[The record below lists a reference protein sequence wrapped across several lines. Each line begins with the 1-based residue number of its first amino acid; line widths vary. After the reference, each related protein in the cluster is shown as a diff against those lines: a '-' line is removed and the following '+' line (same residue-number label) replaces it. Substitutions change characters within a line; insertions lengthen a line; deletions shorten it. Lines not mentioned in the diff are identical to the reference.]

1 MQNRFSNSNIKT
13 RPELHKRCLLILLT
27 AFVLI
32 FSMAACATSS
42 EALDSSDSK
51 AAESAQATAP
61 SFADTPKGA
70 WYLDAVSD
78 MAAKGLLKGYDDGT
92 FRPQNTISR
101 GEFITIISRILG
113 IEAPAANSYWASG
126 NIEAVRDKANCWIIW
141 NLPDSKGDITREEA
155 ASILMLSL
163 FPGADQGDWNAV
175 TSSIKDFNSINSNY
189 QYLVE
194 QAYANDILTG
204 YDDGLFMPKGNLT
217 RAEACAI
224 IYRAFNKGSFDGAGT
239 ASQTGEYAPENP
251 DVTRKGGV
259 SENGWLQV
267 VGTQLSDSKGKPIVL
282 HGMSSHGIQWFSQ
295 FLSKDAVKFTADNG
309 ANIFRIA
316 MYVEENGY
324 MSDQA
329 AAKKRVYSAVDAAV
343 SQDMYVIIDW
353 HILNG
358 NTANP
363 MNYKSQAIAFFDEV
377 SKKYAS
383 TPNVIYEIC
392 NEPNGNIT
400 WSKNIKPYA
409 EAVIPVIR
417 KNSPDSVILV
427 GTPTW
432 SQDVDAAAKDQLSFD
447 NIMYSFH
454 FYAGTHGQNLR
465 DKVDAALKL
474 GAPIFVSEWG
484 TSDASGNGG
493 PYIDKAKEWMS
504 FMSKRSLSWCN
515 WSLCDKSEAS
525 AALNS
530 GAYSDGKLTSSDLS
544 KSGAYVFANF

>member
-1 MQNRFSNSNIKT
+1 MLKMFFNNERLRIFPALFVAFMVI
-13 RPELHKRCLLILLT
+13 CL
-27 AFVLI
+27 
-32 FSMAACATSS
+32 MAACGTPSD
-42 EALDSSDSK
+42 ALDVSQNK
-51 AAESAQATAP
+51 VP
-61 SFADTPKGA
+61 SFTDTAKTA
-70 WYLDAVSD
+70 WYYDAVTD
-78 MAAKGLLKGYDDGT
+78 MAEKGLLKGYEDGT
-92 FRPQNTISR
+92 FRPSSTISR
-101 GEFITIISRILG
+101 GEFITIISRILE
-113 IEAPAANSYWASG
+113 IEAPATDSYWASG
-126 NIEAVRDKANCWIIW
+126 NIEAVRDKAGCWVIW
-141 NLPDSKGDITREEA
+141 NLPDYKGDITREEA

-163 FPGADQGDWNAV
+163 FPNADQGGWDAV
-175 TSSIKDFNSINSNY
+175 TSAIKDFNSVTANY

-204 YDDGLFMPKGNLT
+204 YEDGTFVPKGNLT
-217 RAEACAI
+217 RAEACTI
-224 IYRAFNKGSFDGAGT
+224 IYKAFKKGNFENAGSGSD
-239 ASQTGEYAPENP
+239 ASETSAPAVAESYTPTTP
-251 DVTRKGGV
+251 DVVRKGGV
-259 SENGWLQV
+259 SDNGWLKV
-267 VGTQLSDSKGKPIVL
+267 VGTQLSNEKSEPVVL
-282 HGMSSHGIQWFSQ
+282 HGMSSHGIQWFSE
-295 FLSKDAVKFTADNG
+295 FLSKDAIKFTADSG

-324 MSDQA
+324 MTDKA
-329 AAKKRVYSAVDAAV
+329 AAKERVFSAVNAAV

-363 MNYKSQAIAFFDEV
+363 MNYKKEAMDFFDEV

-400 WSKNIKPYA
+400 WSDNIKPYA

-417 KNSPDSVILV
+417 KNSPDSIVLI

-432 SQDVDAAAKDQLSFD
+432 SQDVDAAAKDPVSFK

-465 DKVDAALKL
+465 NKMDTALKL

-484 TSDASGNGG
+484 TSDASGDGG
-493 PYIDKAKEWMS
+493 PYLDKAAEWMS
-504 FMSKRSLSWCN
+504 FMKKRSLSWCN

-525 AALNS
+525 AALKN
-530 GAYSDGKLTSSDLS
+530 GAYSDKKLTASDLS
-544 KSGAYVFANF
+544 KSGEYVFANF